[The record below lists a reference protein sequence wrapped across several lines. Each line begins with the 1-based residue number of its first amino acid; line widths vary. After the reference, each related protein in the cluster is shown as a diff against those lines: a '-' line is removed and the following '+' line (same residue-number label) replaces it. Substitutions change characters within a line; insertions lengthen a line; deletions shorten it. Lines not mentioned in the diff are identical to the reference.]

1 MNIISMK
8 TKYLIII
15 TNLLLINNNHLQK
28 ILPFYILIKILI
40 NPWLHLMI
48 KQQLLASF
56 LIVTLKLSNKYI
68 FNNTKDNTFLF

>member
-15 TNLLLINNNHLQK
+15 ISLLLINNNHLQK

-40 NPWLHLMI
+40 NHWLHLMI
-48 KQQLLASF
+48 KQLLLASF
-56 LIVTLKLSNKYI
+56 LIVKLKLSNKYI
-68 FNNTKDNTFLF
+68 FNNIKDNTFLF